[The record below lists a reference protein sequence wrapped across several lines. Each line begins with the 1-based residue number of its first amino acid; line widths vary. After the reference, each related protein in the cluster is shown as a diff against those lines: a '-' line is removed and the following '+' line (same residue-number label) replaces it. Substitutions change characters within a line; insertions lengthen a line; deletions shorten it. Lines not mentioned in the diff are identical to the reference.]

1 MQVKEDHMD
10 HRLPQGR
17 NLLEQLDLEVG
28 GPHTANPTEPVEL
41 VVVGDGFGE
50 TSIENNCHHL
60 PH

>member
-1 MQVKEDHMD
+1 MD

-28 GPHTANPTEPVEL
+28 GPHTANPTEPVEV